1 MEIKKKLV
9 MTFKTVLGKKV
20 SISLD
25 NPKEGLTEGEIKV
38 AMDNIL
44 SKNIFTSNGDDFAA
58 CVDAKIVETGTE
70 NYDLA

>member
-25 NPKEGLTEGEIKV
+25 NPKEGLTEGEIK
-38 AMDNIL
+38 AAIDNIL
-44 SKNIFTSNGDDFAA
+44 SKNKFTYILFSIF
-58 CVDAKIVETGTE
+58 KIV
-70 NYDLA
+70 NW